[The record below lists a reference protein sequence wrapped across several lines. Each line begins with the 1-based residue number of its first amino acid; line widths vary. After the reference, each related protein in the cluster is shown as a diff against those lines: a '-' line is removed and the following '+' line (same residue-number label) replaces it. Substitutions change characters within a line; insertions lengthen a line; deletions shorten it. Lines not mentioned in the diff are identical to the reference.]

1 MVFSN
6 EKYAVQTEEV
16 RNANAS
22 RKSDTFIVLKITANS
37 GVRKE
42 SNIWNCLK
50 EKHCPLLRTGITVRT
65 KLVRE

>member
-1 MVFSN
+1 LVFSN

-22 RKSDTFIVLKITANS
+22 RKSDTLIVLKITGNS
-37 GVRKE
+37 GGRKE

-50 EKHCPLLRTGITVRT
+50 EKHCPDLEL
-65 KLVRE
+65 E